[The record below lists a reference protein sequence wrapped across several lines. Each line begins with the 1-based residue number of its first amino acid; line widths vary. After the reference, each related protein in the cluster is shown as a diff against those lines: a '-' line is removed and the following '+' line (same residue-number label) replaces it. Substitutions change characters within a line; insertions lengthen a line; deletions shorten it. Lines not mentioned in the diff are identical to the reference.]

1 MSSLAQAKKAI
12 KMFKHP
18 LATKKQYHH
27 NVRQW
32 LRSVETLGDSWL
44 LAKSIPRKIAS

>member
-1 MSSLAQAKKAI
+1 MSSLSQAKKAI
-12 KMFKHP
+12 TMFKHP

-32 LRSVETLGDSWL
+32 LRSVEILGDSWL
-44 LAKSIPRKIAS
+44 LAKNVVRKELV